1 MIRVNLVPKKEDGFS
16 GISALGVDLSQVN
29 IKLVLLAIVLFYGAK
44 IPFDLYAKGVLREKD
59 QEKVVLEKEK
69 NTLQKKVDQYKE
81 IEKQIQEIVAQ
92 GEKLQERKKIIE
104 NRLQSRKSPVRI
116 MIYIAKN
123 IPNDVWI
130 EKLSISDD
138 KINIEGETPAYKSIS
153 AFIEGL
159 KNSVYFVGE
168 SLKFD
173 GATTNIDKKTGMRT
187 EKFKI
192 SGKVARYH

>member
-1 MIRVNLVPKKEDGFS
+1 MIRINLIPKKEDGFS
-16 GISALGVDLSQVN
+16 GLSALGVDLSQIN
-29 IKLVLLAIVLFYGAK
+29 IKLVLLAIVLFYGIK
-44 IPFDLYAKGVLREKD
+44 IPFDLYAKGMLQDKD
-59 QEKVVLEKEK
+59 QEKASLETEK

-123 IPNDVWI
+123 IPDDLWI
-130 EKLSISDD
+130 EKLTLADDSIS
-138 KINIEGETPAYKSIS
+138 IEGETPTYKSIS

-168 SLKFD
+168 SLSFD

-192 SGKVARYH
+192 SGKIARYH